1 MPRQAYRLQK
11 ISAVG
16 NIRTILFPWVI
27 LIATMGSLHVRA
39 ISQIHQ
45 APLVLMGDFN
55 ATPDKVPVQI
65 ISAALTDASAISA
78 KPLYGPPGTSNGF
91 RDDAILR
98 RIDYI
103 FCVKIKVLSYAHID
117 DRRDDNGHVS
127 DHLPVLA
134 GINLTF

>member
-1 MPRQAYRLQK
+1 M
-11 ISAVG
+11 
-16 NIRTILFPWVI
+16 I
-27 LIATMGSLHVRA
+27 LITTMGSLHAQA
-39 ISQIHQ
+39 IRQIHQ
-45 APLVLMGDFN
+45 EPLILIGDFN
-55 ATPDKVPVQI
+55 TTPDEVPVQT

-103 FCVKIKVLSYAHID
+103 FCANVKVLSYA
-117 DRRDDNGHVS
+117 HVS